1 MTAKHH
7 RSVAAR
13 LRHGLLAAL
22 SACAALTV
30 SAVGVTVPLS
40 GGSNGSGITAASG
53 VATAAAAENTVSS
66 QVSVILKKT
75 TAIVTDT
82 SGYEATIEITNSSD
96 TPLQEG
102 TLTLSTSSSSF
113 SSSTS
118 MQNWADAKTH
128 VPTPLT
134 LDTESVP
141 ALKKGGSTTL
151 HVGLEADDAA
161 LGRIH
166 SWGAKPLLL
175 NYHTLTDTEQTADQ
189 TAVDSQLHSYFT
201 RSHDGFKEAATPKI
215 TITTVLPLTAVKKDI
230 KKDGIHDLISN
241 PATGTDIT
249 QGSDEAATETKNE
262 VSLANKHHSLQVI
275 ADPDSLLNAGNLRQS
290 ALAGLM
296 QPYAFDITSRALVNS
311 QTWAKAGIADSSW
324 DADAAQTLAKTRLQE
339 VNTAASTS
347 TDTESDSADSTGS
360 ADSTDSTDSSSTDS
374 TDSTSSTD
382 STATKLTTS
391 DLTPIAWEGKYSW
404 DNTSLSLA
412 KQQGYSTVIS
422 ETAEHS
428 IQANVV
434 SGRQNVE
441 TENGEVTVLVADET
455 LSTLA
460 QGEQTS
466 DTAQAEE
473 SQAGRLARFVA
484 QTALFQM
491 QRPYVSRNLLV
502 SLGDAPSIS
511 AANEILTA
519 LESSDWVSRGT
530 IASLIKSAHTSTDTD
545 TNNSSSDNDSSSS
558 DDTDLQPD
566 NSADNEN
573 FALTT
578 TTASDAQIKEVE
590 NALDRLEVTTTAI
603 ERLRTSII
611 KESAITQDDEGA
623 KNSDPQALSR
633 QNAQENDGDKVTAAQ
648 WLGKLT
654 TVHQDLALMA
664 FGATSSVRNS
674 MLTADETMAKTLYA
688 SVLVVPPS
696 GINVFSETAQ
706 TPTTVKNMLP
716 FPISITLRA
725 TTDSNAITI
734 TNGRSIEVPAGS
746 EAQATFKIRVVGTG
760 SAVATFATVDRD
772 GHAFGTAQSSTIK
785 SQLTIYDMS
794 GNVLIILALLL
805 GAVGIYRQATRRKD
819 PDQ

>member
-1 MTAKHH
+1 
-7 RSVAAR
+7 
-13 LRHGLLAAL
+13 LAAL

-40 GGSNGSGITAASG
+40 GGSNGSGVTTASS

-82 SGYEATIEITNSSD
+82 SGYEATIEIKNSSD

-118 MQNWADAKTH
+118 MQNWADAETH

-151 HVGLEADDAA
+151 HVGLESDDAA

-175 NYHTLTDTEQTADQ
+175 NYHALTDTEQTADQ

-230 KKDGIHDLISN
+230 EKDGIHDLISD

-262 VSLANKHHSLQVI
+262 VSLANKHRSLQVI

-311 QTWAKAGIADSSW
+311 QTWAKAGITDSAW
-324 DADAAQTLAKTRLQE
+324 DADAAHTLAKTRLQE
-339 VNTAASTS
+339 VNDAASNS
-347 TDTESDSADSTGS
+347 TDDDSDSANSKDSTDS
-360 ADSTDSTDSSSTDS
+360 ADSTDSGSSTDS
-374 TDSTSSTD
+374 TDSTD
-382 STATKLTTS
+382 SEATKLTTS

-466 DTAQAEE
+466 ATAQAEE

-491 QRPYVSRNLLV
+491 QRPYVSRNLLI
-502 SLGDAPSIS
+502 SLGDVPSIS

-545 TNNSSSDNDSSSS
+545 TGTDTSGDNDADTSADNDSSSS

-573 FALTT
+573 FTLTT

-603 ERLRTSII
+603 ERLRTAII

-674 MLTADETMAKTLYA
+674 MLTADESMAETLYS
-688 SVLVVPPS
+688 SVSVVPPS

-716 FPISITLRA
+716 FPISIMLRA

-734 TNGRSIEVPAGS
+734 TSKRNIEVPAGS

-760 SAVATFATVDRD
+760 SAIATFATVDRD